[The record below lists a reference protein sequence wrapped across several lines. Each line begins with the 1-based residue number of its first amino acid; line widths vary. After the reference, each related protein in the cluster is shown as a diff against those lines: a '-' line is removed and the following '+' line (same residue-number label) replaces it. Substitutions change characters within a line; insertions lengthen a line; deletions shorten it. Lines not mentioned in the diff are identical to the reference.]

1 VSPSPTRY
9 PGGIE
14 PTMPTAKILTTIN
27 LGPLQLFHRAVVM
40 APPSFTGGPGAP
52 KVARHA
58 ARGGLVLQPV
68 EAPLGLAGSAPS
80 RSPSPGWDWRA
91 LNNVVRAKGGFT
103 VAQLS
108 CSTTAAT
115 VDQSEAR
122 LAACRDMAV
131 QALAMQFDGAE
142 LEAPG
147 APQPAALLDM
157 VQVLIDVWGADR
169 VGVQIAPF
177 AWMSAPDDQ
186 RAVRPFSALLAD
198 LSDME
203 IAYVHLAGAI
213 VPGRGDL
220 LASPLGRHLRAAYP
234 GILVASGGFTPT
246 TAIAAVEGRW
256 ADMIGFPLPVGD
268 GDDLLAAVRQYAR

>member
-1 VSPSPTRY
+1 
-9 PGGIE
+9 
-14 PTMPTAKILTTIN
+14 MNDA
-27 LGPLQLFHRAVVM
+27 
-40 APPSFTGGPGAP
+40 
-52 KVARHA
+52 
-58 ARGGLVLQPV
+58 
-68 EAPLGLAGSAPS
+68 
-80 RSPSPGWDWRA
+80 
-91 LNNVVRAKGGFT
+91 VRAKGGFT

-108 CSTTAAT
+108 LSTAAT
-115 VDQSEAR
+115 TVDRPEAC

-131 QALAMQFDGAE
+131 HALAMQFDGAE

-147 APQPAALLDM
+147 APQLIPVLPDM
-157 VQVLIDVWGADR
+157 VQVMIDVWGADR

-177 AWMSAPDDQ
+177 AWMSAPDDR

-213 VPGRGDL
+213 VPGHGDL

-234 GILVASGGFTPT
+234 GIIVASGGFTPA

-256 ADMIGFPLPVGD
+256 ADMIGFSLPASN
-268 GDDLLAAVRQYAR
+268 GDDLLAVVRRSAR

>member
-1 VSPSPTRY
+1 
-9 PGGIE
+9 
-14 PTMPTAKILTTIN
+14 MMQTAKILTTIN
-27 LGPLQLFHRAVVM
+27 LGPLQLLHRVVVIM
-40 APPSFTGGPGAP
+40 LPDFAGGPTSL

-58 ARGGLVLQPV
+58 TRGGLVLQPFG
-68 EAPLGLAGSAPS
+68 APLDLVGTAPA
-80 RSPSPGWDWRA
+80 RSPLPGRYWRA
-91 LNNVVRAKGGFT
+91 LNHAVHAKDGFI
-103 VAQLS
+103 VAQLF
-108 CSTTAAT
+108 CSDIAT
-115 VDQSEAR
+115 IADHPEAC

-147 APQPAALLDM
+147 APQPEVPLLDM

-169 VGVQIAPF
+169 VGVQLAPF
-177 AWMSAPDDQ
+177 AWMSGPDDQ

-203 IAYVHLAGAI
+203 IAYVHLAGAV

-234 GILVASGGFTPT
+234 GILVASGGFTPA

-256 ADMIGFPLPVGD
+256 ADMIGSPLPAGD
-268 GDDLLAAVRQYAR
+268 GGDLLAAVRQAAR